1 MYRRGNATPAA
12 EKVCRRTRV
21 GNGIARAGDCSLP
34 SASRTLWLKC
44 DGSSQA
50 SRGKV
55 AVDGG
60 RDCEANGRSPATVA
74 ALSHRIEEPRH
85 RKGQGTGLVSP
96 GANSKGP
103 SPPPR
108 APGERV
114 ARFATH
120 QAAADEGPESA
131 ACAIWF
137 RRPGPV
143 VRIDSASL
151 EKPPLSYALPA
162 RQLSREQDVEE
173 RRAQFA

>member
-1 MYRRGNATPAA
+1 MYRRWNATPAA

-120 QAAADEGPESA
+120 LSLI
-131 ACAIWF
+131 AIKEPGVIGIKEPVSGGGNGHPGGVKNAGLC
-137 RRPGPV
+137 RRSQPSP
-143 VRIDSASL
+143 
-151 EKPPLSYALPA
+151 
-162 RQLSREQDVEE
+162 
-173 RRAQFA
+173 

>member
-74 ALSHRIEEPRH
+74 ALSHGIEEPRH

-96 GANSKGP
+96 GRIAQDHRLP
-103 SPPPR
+103 H
-108 APGERV
+108 ERQGRESRV
-114 ARFATH
+114 SRLTK
-120 QAAADEGPESA
+120 AAADEGPESA

-143 VRIDSASL
+143 VRIDSASARTA
-151 EKPPLSYALPA
+151 PLSYALPA
-162 RQLSREQDVEE
+162 RQLSREQDLEA

>member
-96 GANSKGP
+96 GANARDHRLP
-103 SPPPR
+103 H
-108 APGERV
+108 ERQGRESRV
-114 ARFATH
+114 SRLTK
-120 QAAADEGPESA
+120 AAADEGPESA
-131 ACAIWF
+131 ACADLVQTPRTGSSNRQRF
-137 RRPGPV
+137 ARK
-143 VRIDSASL
+143 A
-151 EKPPLSYALPA
+151 PLSYALPA